1 MDETLLHAA
10 TINDIYVQQIYG
22 PDPRPDF
29 FTSFEDQ
36 GNVIEIGVFQRP
48 YLAEML
54 QRILPYFQICVYT
67 ASEQL
72 YADAILDVIDPNQ
85 EIFFKRLYRTKCVKA
100 SVPSNHN

>member
-36 GNVIEIGVFQRP
+36 GNVIEIGVF
-48 YLAEML
+48 
-54 QRILPYFQICVYT
+54 
-67 ASEQL
+67 
-72 YADAILDVIDPNQ
+72 
-85 EIFFKRLYRTKCVKA
+85 
-100 SVPSNHN
+100 